1 MNWHHLDIQDVDESA
16 TFEQVVDS
24 SQPSLSLSPPHRTRN
39 RCIRLTPVITV
50 SHDDAFF
57 GLSDNTV
64 DEDFQATSI
73 PQQQHTFEYF
83 DMFQNGSYFDNMS
96 HLVHIDLLE
105 NERTL
110 LDVPELA
117 IPVETGL
124 SQYTPERLELQNE
137 PLLDPQMNTST
148 IL

>member
-1 MNWHHLDIQDVDESA
+1 MNWRHLDLQDVDESA
-16 TFEQVVDS
+16 TYEQVVDS
-24 SQPSLSLSPPHRTRN
+24 SQPSLSLPPPHITRN
-39 RCIRLTPVITV
+39 RRFRLTPGIIV

-64 DEDFQATSI
+64 DEEFQATSI
-73 PQQQHTFEYF
+73 LPQQHTFEHF
-83 DMFQNGSYFDNMS
+83 DMFQNGSYFDNIS

-117 IPVETGL
+117 IPAETGL

>member
-1 MNWHHLDIQDVDESA
+1 MNWHHLDLQDVDESA
-16 TFEQVVDS
+16 TYEQVVDS
-24 SQPSLSLSPPHRTRN
+24 SQPSL
-39 RCIRLTPVITV
+39 I

-64 DEDFQATSI
+64 DEEFQATSI
-73 PQQQHTFEYF
+73 PPQQHTFEHF
-83 DMFQNGSYFDNMS
+83 DMFQNGSYFDNIS

-117 IPVETGL
+117 IPAETGL